1 MHSPNLLPPSNL
13 SAGTHW
19 LRRLLFSG
27 RAIGSRK
34 RVGLAALLCLA
45 STSQCL
51 AAEAAPSYRGRLLTQ
66 GLANP
71 RGLLLDGPR
80 LLVSEAGS
88 GPQPGSSGSPC
99 ITPRESVVLCEG
111 ATGAIGA
118 WDRLTGSYSRL
129 IMGLPSL
136 AQSNG
141 REGTGIAD
149 LTWHDNGLV
158 GVFGLG
164 ANPGMPSVSQLNP
177 LFGQVVQIDLTSQQ
191 LTPRSNLAAYEKMHN
206 PDADADDINS
216 NPYAIASFAG
226 KLFATDAGGN
236 TLLTIDPSS
245 SDSSGNFPIINNYVF
260 PKIAVILGPPFNPTP
275 IPITTS
281 AVPTGLTVDL
291 LNQKLKISEFTG
303 FPFEA
308 GAASVFSL
316 PTNATQP
323 SQEATGF
330 SMISDVAAGADGSL
344 YVLEYANNYFNPI
357 GAGSIWLIDPAGIRR
372 QIISGLTQP
381 TGLAVDP
388 SGVIFVTNNADGSQ
402 GELLQFT
409 PVPGP
414 LPLLGAWAAWSQSR
428 NLRRRMRPCRRD
440 RRR

>member
-1 MHSPNLLPPSNL
+1 M
-13 SAGTHW
+13 
-19 LRRLLFSG
+19 
-27 RAIGSRK
+27 
-34 RVGLAALLCLA
+34 ALLSLA
-45 STSQCL
+45 NSSL
-51 AAEAAPSYRGRLLTQ
+51 SLSVEAAPAYRGRLLTQ

-88 GPQPGSSGSPC
+88 GPQPGSSGNPC
-99 ITPRESVVLCEG
+99 ITPRANVVLCEG

-118 WDRLTGSYSRL
+118 WDRLSGSYSRL
-129 IMGLPSL
+129 ITGLPSL

-141 REGTGIAD
+141 SEGTGIAD
-149 LTWHDNGLV
+149 LAWHDNGLV

-164 ANPGMPSVSQLNP
+164 ANPGMPSVSALNP
-177 LFGQVVQIDLTSQQ
+177 LFGQVVQIDLTNQQ
-191 LTPRSNLAAYEKMHN
+191 LTPRSNLAAYEKMYN
-206 PDADADDINS
+206 PDGEADDVNS

-236 TLLTIDPSS
+236 TLLTIDPST
-245 SDSSGNFPIINNYVF
+245 SDPGGNFPITNNYVF
-260 PKIAVILGPPFNPTP
+260 PKVPATLGPPFNPTP

-291 LNQKLKISEFTG
+291 LAQKLKIAEFTG

-316 PTNATQP
+316 PPNSSQP
-323 SQEATGF
+323 SQVATGF

-357 GAGSIWLIDPAGIRR
+357 GAGSIWLIDPAGIRS
-372 QIISGLTQP
+372 QIVSGLTHP

-414 LPLLGAWAAWSQSR
+414 LPLLGAWAAWSRSR
-428 NLRRRMRPCRRD
+428 TMRRRRQPCWRGRK
-440 RRR
+440 R

>member
-1 MHSPNLLPPSNL
+1 VASL
-13 SAGTHW
+13 S
-19 LRRLLFSG
+19 
-27 RAIGSRK
+27 
-34 RVGLAALLCLA
+34 LASALL
-45 STSQCL
+45 S
-51 AAEAAPSYRGRLLTQ
+51 EAAQAAPTYRGRLLTQ

-99 ITPRESVVLCEG
+99 ITPRQGVVLCEG

-136 AQSNG
+136 AKSDG
-141 REGTGIAD
+141 SEGTGIAD
-149 LTWHDNGLV
+149 LAWHDSRLV

-164 ANPGMPSVSQLNP
+164 ANPGMPAVSQLSP

-191 LTPRSNLAAYEKMHN
+191 LTPRSNLAAYEKTNN
-206 PDADADDINS
+206 PDGDINDINS

-236 TLLTIDPSS
+236 TLLTIDPST
-245 SDSSGNFPIINNYVF
+245 SDPSDNFSITNSYF
-260 PKIAVILGPPFNPTP
+260 LPKVDVTQAPPFNLVPVP
-275 IPITTS
+275 FKAS
-281 AVPTGLTVDL
+281 SVPTGLTVDL
-291 LNQKLKISEFTG
+291 LNQKLKIGEFTG

-308 GAASVFSL
+308 DAASIYSQ
-316 PTNATQP
+316 TATATTPIQ
-323 SQEATGF
+323 AITGF
-330 SMISDVAAGADGSL
+330 SMISDVAAGVDGSL
-344 YVLEYANNYFNPI
+344 YILEYASNYFSPI
-357 GAGSIWLIDPAGIRR
+357 GGGSVWLVDPAGVRS
-372 QIISGLTQP
+372 QIITGLTRP

-388 SGVIFVTNNADGSQ
+388 NGVLYVANNADGTQ

-414 LPLLGAWAAWSQSR
+414 LPLLGAWAAWSHSR
-428 NLRRRMRPCRRD
+428 SLRRRLQPSRSSRKR
-440 RRR
+440 

>member
-1 MHSPNLLPPSNL
+1 MHLLTSWRL
-13 SAGTHW
+13 GGIRSGTRW
-19 LRRLLFSG
+19 LRRLASDGQPRLG
-27 RAIGSRK
+27 
-34 RVGLAALLCLA
+34 VGLVALLSLI
-45 STSQCL
+45 STSLSL
-51 AAEAAPSYRGRLLTQ
+51 AAQAAPTYRVRQLAQ
-66 GLANP
+66 GLDNP
-71 RGLLLDGPR
+71 RGLLLHGPR

-88 GPQPGSSGSPC
+88 GPQSGSSGSPC
-99 ITPRESVVLCEG
+99 ITPRPGVVLCEG

-136 AQSNG
+136 AQSDG
-141 REGTGIAD
+141 SEGTGIAD
-149 LTWHDNGLV
+149 LTWHDNGLL

-164 ANPGMPSVSQLNP
+164 ANPGMPAVSQLSP
-177 LFGQVVQIDLTSQQ
+177 LFGQVVQIDLISQQ
-191 LTPRSNLAAYEKMHN
+191 LTPRTNLAAYEKMHN
-206 PDADADDINS
+206 PDGDVDDINS

-236 TLLTIDPSS
+236 TLLTIDPST
-245 SDSSGNFPIINNYVF
+245 SDPGGNFPITNSYLF
-260 PKIAVILGPPFNPTP
+260 PKIDVTLAPPFVPTP
-275 IPITTS
+275 MPFQAS

-291 LNQKLKISEFTG
+291 LNQKLKIAEFTG

-308 GAASVFSL
+308 GTASVFSL
-316 PTNATQP
+316 PSNATQP

-344 YVLEYANNYFNPI
+344 YILEYANNYFQPI
-357 GAGSIWLIDPAGIRR
+357 AGGSIWRIDPAGVRS
-372 QIISGLTQP
+372 QIITGLTQP

-388 SGVIFVTNNADGSQ
+388 SGVLFVTNNADGRQ

-414 LPLLGAWAAWSQSR
+414 LPLLGAWAAWSHSR
-428 NLRRRMRPCRRD
+428 SLRRRLRQTVPGGKR
-440 RRR
+440 